1 MVLCHLPVAIIYL
14 LSTATVG
21 MRSAVLTGVLGAV
34 TAENGGLNHTLF
46 SALRRGTPPAPDQR
60 EEQRIKRKDEFI
72 VQRERA
78 TADRK
83 SRH

>member
-34 TAENGGLNHTLF
+34 TAENREGLHISFLCAQT
-46 SALRRGTPPAPDQR
+46 R
-60 EEQRIKRKDEFI
+60 EQRIKRKDEFI

-83 SRH
+83 LRH